1 MYLILF
7 LHGRVYLIVTFTWTS
22 VPDIVIFTWTSIPDI
37 GPPKKD
43 RKQSIKNKNNRSLS
57 FHFDL
62 FSGFSLISHEL
73 LNKTYHQI
81 IRTGSMRRLKL
92 CALFIVSTYISR
104 VINENVRKMAKTK
117 TLNFKFMR
125 QMIYHLVGHGILNMT
140 VYFIFHFNVYFSRK
154 WRKCSQKQ
162 NLEKWKF
169 KNTNLQVKRY
179 IIL

>member
-1 MYLILF
+1 MLVCRF
-7 LHGRVYLIVTFTWTS
+7 VH
-22 VPDIVIFTWTSIPDI
+22 
-37 GPPKKD
+37 
-43 RKQSIKNKNNRSLS
+43 
-57 FHFDL
+57 

-73 LNKTYHQI
+73 LDKTYIYMHI

-92 CALFIVSTYISR
+92 CALFVVSTYISR
-104 VINENVRKMAKTK
+104 VINENVHKMAKTK

-125 QMIYHLVGHGILNMT
+125 QMIYHLVGHKILNIT

-154 WRKCSQKQ
+154 WRKCSQ

-169 KNTNLQVKRY
+169 KNTNLRVKRY